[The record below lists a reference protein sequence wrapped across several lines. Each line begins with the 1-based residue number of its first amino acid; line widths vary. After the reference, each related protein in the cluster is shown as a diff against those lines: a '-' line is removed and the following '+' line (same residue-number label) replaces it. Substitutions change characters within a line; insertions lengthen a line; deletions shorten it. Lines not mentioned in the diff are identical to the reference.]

1 VALAYSRR
9 RKRMNVLFVS
19 GSCPFAAYEQGAA
32 YAGAAFGGMA

>member
-1 VALAYSRR
+1 
-9 RKRMNVLFVS
+9 MNVLFVS